1 MRVIYTCL
9 EAIAHA
15 PRMNL
20 SVEIGS
26 YEYEV
31 CGQVNV
37 INLFR
42 EEDKRGKF
50 FVAIHAER
58 KGNFPRERSRAMRTK
73 FRADHAIAHICSGS
87 QR

>member
-1 MRVIYTCL
+1 MYTRF

-31 CGQVNV
+31 CGQGNV

-42 EEDKRGKF
+42 DEDKRGK
-50 FVAIHAER
+50 
-58 KGNFPRERSRAMRTK
+58 K
-73 FRADHAIAHICSGS
+73 FLATRAD
-87 QR
+87 

>member
-1 MRVIYTCL
+1 VIYTCL

-20 SVEIGS
+20 LMEIGS
-26 YEYEV
+26 YKYEV

-42 EEDKRGKF
+42 EEDKRAKI
-50 FVAIHAER
+50 FVAI
-58 KGNFPRERSRAMRTK
+58 
-73 FRADHAIAHICSGS
+73 RAD
-87 QR
+87 